1 MNVFNS
7 MSFVRCVD
15 ERDPNYHERLYNL
28 AKRELELVKEFDIP
42 HTSLIQYDVM
52 CDDRFINLFKEMPA
66 DKTEFG
72 VWLEIVEP
80 LTSACGL
87 PYRSE
92 KGWKWDWHIIPGLP
106 MGYEP
111 HEREMLID
119 ETMRKFKEVFGYYP
133 RTFGGWLIDT
143 YTMDYLCKN
152 YEIDAICICRD
163 QVNTDAYTLVGGY
176 FNGAY
181 FPSKNNIF
189 IPAQTEE
196 YRINTPVFRLLGPC
210 PINNYDSKKF
220 VPEELD
226 ASYKILYTLEPAW
239 AVGRNENCISWF
251 YKTYFENES
260 LGFSCLQIGQENSF
274 TDVADPLIKGLRMQL
289 EKASEYVKAGKA
301 KFMTYSDTGK
311 AFKELYKD
319 TPATA
324 VTALDNWNSADTQSV
339 YYDCKNYVANIFR
352 YENNTFIRAFYAF
365 DERIKDYYMEK
376 PCTTFD
382 AVYESLPIVDT
393 VIWQKDNKE
402 NIGLI
407 LDTDAIPFTAEKTD
421 EGILAVNWGEKT
433 VTFTKDGIKIEGCG
447 KLTFAPGNAKADIA
461 LADNNMNFSY
471 KGNTYS
477 LMTENCKISKTQDT
491 YVFEGNNIKLI
502 PKI

>member
-1 MNVFNS
+1 MNIFNS
-7 MSFVRCVD
+7 MSFIRCVD
-15 ERDPNYHERLYNL
+15 ERDPNYRENLYNL
-28 AKRELELVKEFDIP
+28 AKKELELVKEFDIE
-42 HTSLIQYDVM
+42 HTALVQYDVI
-52 CDDRFINLFKEMPA
+52 CDERFINLFNEIKS
-66 DKTEFG
+66 DKIEFG

-80 LTSACGL
+80 MTSACGL
-87 PYRSE
+87 PYNSE
-92 KGWKWDWHIIPGLP
+92 AGWKWDWHIIPGLP
-106 MGYEP
+106 MGYTP
-111 HEREMLID
+111 KEREMLID

-189 IPAQTEE
+189 IPAQSKE
-196 YRINTPVFRLLGPC
+196 YQINTPVFRLLGPC
-210 PINNYDSKKF
+210 PINNYDSAKY

-226 ASYKILYTLEPAW
+226 GSYKILYTLEPAW
-239 AVGRNENCISWF
+239 AMGRNEKCVDWF
-251 YKTYFENES
+251 FKNYFENES
-260 LGFSCLQIGQENSF
+260 LGFSCLQLGQENSF
-274 TDVADPLIKGLRMQL
+274 TDVAEPIMNGLRMQL
-289 EKASEYVKAGKA
+289 EKATAYVRAGKA
-301 KFMTYSDTGK
+301 EFKKYCDTGK
-311 AFKELYKD
+311 IFKALYQE

-352 YENNTFIRAFYAF
+352 YENQTFIRAFYAF
-365 DERIKDYYMEK
+365 DEKIKDYYMDA

-393 VIWQKDNKE
+393 VIWQKGNKE

-407 LDTDAIPFTAEKTD
+407 LDSNAKPFTTEKVSD
-421 EGILAVNWGEKT
+421 GVLAVKWGEKT
-433 VTFTKDGIKIEGCG
+433 VIFYNDHIEFKNCD
-447 KLTFAPGNAKADIA
+447 KLTFSPGNAKADISTSENS
-461 LADNNMNFSY
+461 LNFNYKNNP
-471 KGNTYS
+471 YS
-477 LMTENCKISKTQDT
+477 LKSEGCKISKTGET
-491 YVFEGNNIKLI
+491 YIFEGNDIKLYI
-502 PKI
+502 